1 MFDDQVYVLSRFATQ
16 ADIER
21 GVRQAIAYRR
31 VLHASDDLLVARVKE
46 LCGRYGMRGV
56 VRTRSNGMSA
66 IWFVPAGITR
76 SA

>member
-1 MFDDQVYVLSRFATQ
+1 MFDDQIYVLSRFATQ

-31 VLHASDDLLVARVKE
+31 VLHVSDDLLVARVKE
-46 LCGRYGMRGV
+46 LSGRYGMRGV
-56 VRTRSNGMSA
+56 VRTRANGVSA
-66 IWFVPAGITR
+66 VWFVPSLITR